1 MNGDLLRLLRKQKG
15 MTMEET
21 AKTVGI
27 SHQALSNYERGV
39 REPSLKI
46 LITMSD
52 LYQISLDELAGKKSL
67 GIGN

>member
-1 MNGDLLRLLRKQKG
+1 MNGELLRRLRKQRG
-15 MTMEET
+15 FTIAEAAES
-21 AKTVGI
+21 VGI
-27 SHQALSNYERGV
+27 SRQSLSNYERGV

-52 LYQISLDELAGKKSL
+52 LYQISVDELAGKKSL

>member
-1 MNGDLLRLLRKQKG
+1 MNGELLRRLRKQRG
-15 MTMEET
+15 FTIAEAAES
-21 AKTVGI
+21 VGR
-27 SHQALSNYERGV
+27 SRQSLSNYERGV
-39 REPSLKI
+39 MEPSLKI

>member
-1 MNGDLLRLLRKQKG
+1 MNGELLRRLRKQRG
-15 MTMEET
+15 FTIAEAAES
-21 AKTVGI
+21 VGI
-27 SHQALSNYERGV
+27 SRQSLSNYERGV

-67 GIGN
+67 GIGK

>member
-1 MNGDLLRLLRKQKG
+1 MNGELLRRLRRQRG
-15 MTMEET
+15 FTIAEAAES
-21 AKTVGI
+21 VGI
-27 SHQALSNYERGV
+27 SRQSLSNYERGV

>member
-27 SHQALSNYERGV
+27 SRQSLSNYERGV

-52 LYQISLDELAGKKSL
+52 LYHISLDELAGKKSL

>member
-1 MNGDLLRLLRKQKG
+1 MNGEVLRRVRKQRG
-15 MTMEET
+15 FTIAEAAES
-21 AKTVGI
+21 VGI
-27 SHQALSNYERGV
+27 SRQSLSNYERGV

>member
-27 SHQALSNYERGV
+27 SRQALSNYERGV

>member
-1 MNGDLLRLLRKQKG
+1 MNGELLRRVRKQRCL
-15 MTMEET
+15 TIAEAAES
-21 AKTVGI
+21 VGI
-27 SHQALSNYERGV
+27 SRQSLSNYERGV

-52 LYQISLDELAGKKSL
+52 LYQISLDELDGKKSL

>member
-1 MNGDLLRLLRKQKG
+1 MNGELLRRLRKQRG
-15 MTMEET
+15 FTIAEAAES
-21 AKTVGI
+21 VGI
-27 SHQALSNYERGV
+27 SRQSLSNYERGV

-52 LYQISLDELAGKKSL
+52 MYQITLDELAGKKSL

>member
-1 MNGDLLRLLRKQKG
+1 MNGELLIRVRKQRG
-15 MTMEET
+15 LTIAEAAES
-21 AKTVGI
+21 VGI
-27 SHQALSNYERGV
+27 SRQSLSNYERGV

>member
-27 SHQALSNYERGV
+27 SRQALSNYERGE

-46 LITMSD
+46 LITLSN
-52 LYQISLDELAGKKSL
+52 LYQVSLDELVGKKEFRF
-67 GIGN
+67 GK

>member
-27 SHQALSNYERGV
+27 SRQALSNYERGV
-39 REPSLKI
+39 RDPSLKI
-46 LITMSD
+46 LITLSN
-52 LYQISLDELAGKKSL
+52 LYQVSLDELVGKKEFRF
-67 GIGN
+67 GK

>member
-27 SHQALSNYERGV
+27 SRQALSNYERGV
-39 REPSLKI
+39 R
-46 LITMSD
+46 
-52 LYQISLDELAGKKSL
+52 
-67 GIGN
+67 

>member
-27 SHQALSNYERGV
+27 SRQALSNSERGV

-46 LITMSD
+46 LITLYN
-52 LYQISLDELAGKKSL
+52 LYQVSLDELVGKKEFRF
-67 GIGN
+67 GK

>member
-1 MNGDLLRLLRKQKG
+1 MNGELLRRLRKQRG
-15 MTMEET
+15 FTIAEAAES
-21 AKTVGI
+21 VGI
-27 SHQALSNYERGV
+27 SRQSLSNYERGV

-52 LYQISLDELAGKKSL
+52 LYQVGLDELAGKKSL

>member
-1 MNGDLLRLLRKQKG
+1 MNGELLRRERKHSG
-15 MTMEET
+15 VTIAEAAES
-21 AKTVGI
+21 VGI
-27 SHQALSNYERGV
+27 SRQSLSNYERGV

>member
-1 MNGDLLRLLRKQKG
+1 MNGELLRRLRKQRG
-15 MTMEET
+15 FTIAEAAES
-21 AKTVGI
+21 VGI
-27 SHQALSNYERGV
+27 SRQSLSNYERGV

-52 LYQISLDELAGKKSL
+52 LYQISMDELAGKKSL

>member
-1 MNGDLLRLLRKQKG
+1 MNGELLRRLRKQRG
-15 MTMEET
+15 FTIAEAAES
-21 AKTVGI
+21 VGI
-27 SHQALSNYERGV
+27 SRPSLSNYERGV

-52 LYQISLDELAGKKSL
+52 LYQISLNELAGKKSL

>member
-1 MNGDLLRLLRKQKG
+1 MNGELLRRVRKQRG
-15 MTMEET
+15 LTIEE
-21 AKTVGI
+21 AAESVGI
-27 SHQALSNYERGV
+27 SRQSLSNYERGV

>member
-1 MNGDLLRLLRKQKG
+1 MNGELLRRLRKQRG
-15 MTMEET
+15 FTIAEAAES
-21 AKTVGI
+21 VGI
-27 SHQALSNYERGV
+27 SRQSLSNYERGV

-46 LITMSD
+46 VITMSD

>member
-1 MNGDLLRLLRKQKG
+1 MNGVLLRLLRKQKG

-27 SHQALSNYERGV
+27 SRQALSNYERGV

>member
-1 MNGDLLRLLRKQKG
+1 MNGELLRRLRKQRG
-15 MTMEET
+15 FTIAEAAES
-21 AKTVGI
+21 VGI
-27 SHQALSNYERGV
+27 SRQSLSNYERGV

>member
-1 MNGDLLRLLRKQKG
+1 MNGELLRRLRKQRG
-15 MTMEET
+15 FTIAEAAES
-21 AKTVGI
+21 VGI
-27 SHQALSNYERGV
+27 SRQSLSNYERGV

-52 LYQISLDELAGKKSL
+52 LYQISLDELDGKKSL

>member
-1 MNGDLLRLLRKQKG
+1 MNGELLRRVRKQRG
-15 MTMEET
+15 LTT
-21 AKTVGI
+21 AESAESVGI
-27 SHQALSNYERGV
+27 SPSSLSNYERGV

>member
-1 MNGDLLRLLRKQKG
+1 MNGELLRRVRKQRG
-15 MTMEET
+15 LTIAEAAESV
-21 AKTVGI
+21 AI
-27 SHQALSNYERGV
+27 SRQSLSNYERGV

>member
-1 MNGDLLRLLRKQKG
+1 MNGELLRRLRKQRG
-15 MTMEET
+15 FTIAEAAER
-21 AKTVGI
+21 VGI
-27 SHQALSNYERGV
+27 SRQSLSNYERGV

>member
-1 MNGDLLRLLRKQKG
+1 MNGELLRRVRKQRG
-15 MTMEET
+15 FTIAEAAES
-21 AKTVGI
+21 VGI
-27 SHQALSNYERGV
+27 SRQSLSNYERGV

>member
-1 MNGDLLRLLRKQKG
+1 MNGELLRRVRKQRG
-15 MTMEET
+15 FTIAEAAER
-21 AKTVGI
+21 VGI
-27 SHQALSNYERGV
+27 SRQSLSNYERGV

>member
-1 MNGDLLRLLRKQKG
+1 MNGELLRRVRKQRG
-15 MTMEET
+15 LTIAEAAES
-21 AKTVGI
+21 VGI
-27 SHQALSNYERGV
+27 SRQSLSNYERGG

>member
-1 MNGDLLRLLRKQKG
+1 MNGELLRRLRKQRG
-15 MTMEET
+15 LTITEAAES
-21 AKTVGI
+21 VGI
-27 SHQALSNYERGV
+27 SRQSLSNYERGV

>member
-1 MNGDLLRLLRKQKG
+1 MNGELLRRVRKQRG
-15 MTMEET
+15 LTIAEAAES
-21 AKTVGI
+21 VGI
-27 SHQALSNYERGV
+27 SRQSLSNYERGV

>member
-1 MNGDLLRLLRKQKG
+1 MNGELLRRLRKQRG
-15 MTMEET
+15 FTIAEAAES
-21 AKTVGI
+21 VGI
-27 SHQALSNYERGV
+27 SRQSLSNYERGV

-52 LYQISLDELAGKKSL
+52 LYQISLNELAGKKSL

>member
-1 MNGDLLRLLRKQKG
+1 MNGELLRRVRKQRG
-15 MTMEET
+15 LTIAEAAES
-21 AKTVGI
+21 VGI
-27 SHQALSNYERGV
+27 SRQSLSNYARGV

-46 LITMSD
+46 IITMSD